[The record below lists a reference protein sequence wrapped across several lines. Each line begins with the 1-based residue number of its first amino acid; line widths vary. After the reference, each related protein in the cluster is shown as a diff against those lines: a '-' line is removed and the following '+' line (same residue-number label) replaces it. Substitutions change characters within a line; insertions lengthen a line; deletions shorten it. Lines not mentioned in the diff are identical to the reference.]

1 MSYYD
6 LIIRPL
12 VTEKSTYLREQEN
25 KVCFVVRSSA
35 NRVEIKSAIEK
46 TLNVKVKKVRVFN
59 MIGKTKRLNR
69 FVGKRPDWKK
79 AIVTLEKGEKVDF
92 FEG

>member
-1 MSYYD
+1 MTPYE

-12 VTEKSTYLREQEN
+12 VTEKSTLLREKDN
-25 KVCFVVRSSA
+25 TVCFVVRPDA
-35 NRVEIKSAIEK
+35 NRAQIKSAVE
-46 TLNVKVKKVRVFN
+46 TALNVRVKRVRVLN
-59 MIGKTKRLNR
+59 VTGKTKRLNR